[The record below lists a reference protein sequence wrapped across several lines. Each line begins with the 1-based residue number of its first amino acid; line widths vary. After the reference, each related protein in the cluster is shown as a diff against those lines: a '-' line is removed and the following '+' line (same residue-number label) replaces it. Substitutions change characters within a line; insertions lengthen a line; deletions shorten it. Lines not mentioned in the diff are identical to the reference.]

1 MAWILVSDFFLREL
15 TNFGHQATGFHMIPR
30 YCSKDYRHDKS
41 SAIWMIK
48 VIGQAEKSMET
59 SFRVEL
65 KTISAFAVATIAK
78 RVLIKS
84 MGSLKYPLP
93 YKAFWN
99 DGLPI
104 GRTRSIL

>member
-1 MAWILVSDFFLREL
+1 
-15 TNFGHQATGFHMIPR
+15 
-30 YCSKDYRHDKS
+30 
-41 SAIWMIK
+41 MIK
-48 VIGQAEKSMET
+48 VIGQAEKSIET

-93 YKAFWN
+93 YKAF
-99 DGLPI
+99 
-104 GRTRSIL
+104 